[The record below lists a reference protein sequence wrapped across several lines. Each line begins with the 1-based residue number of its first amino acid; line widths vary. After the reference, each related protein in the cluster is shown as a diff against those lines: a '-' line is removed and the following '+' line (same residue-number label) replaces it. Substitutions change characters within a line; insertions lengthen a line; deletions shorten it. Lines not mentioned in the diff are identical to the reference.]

1 MTDVKGESGEKKL
14 SPDMRERK
22 RETGAAAEQA
32 KPAPF
37 SSHEGGAQASAH
49 FSIQPVAGFPSHVH
63 VSGPD
68 EGHVSYPPDLELP
81 THYAETMAV
90 ETPRP
95 PDFSSQAVHG
105 DVNPLEKLAEIV
117 ASERK
122 NEVPTVDVQPRP
134 VQLDAADRV
143 LPHRTP
149 APEVPSAPA
158 VNVQPIPVQIDTAD
172 RLLSPQAS
180 VTEAPVKTGFWARR
194 RERRAQLAALAKA
207 PRTAHERRWA
217 RRRRRLW
224 FEELLGWIFVPIIL
238 IALYWAVIGIFA
250 IMGTTPEAVI
260 SGIRQIL
267 SHR

>member
-22 RETGAAAEQA
+22 RETGAIAEQA

-81 THYAETMAV
+81 THYAETVAV

-95 PDFSSQAVHG
+95 PAFSSQAVHG
-105 DVNPLEKLAEIV
+105 DVNPLEELAEIV

-122 NEVPTVDVQPRP
+122 NEAPTVHVQPMP
-134 VQLDAADRV
+134 V
-143 LPHRTP
+143 HI
-149 APEVPSAPA
+149 E
-158 VNVQPIPVQIDTAD
+158 TAD
-172 RLLSPQAS
+172 RLLSPQAT
-180 VTEAPVKTGFWARR
+180 VTEATVKTGFWARR

-217 RRRRRLW
+217 RRRRLW

-238 IALYWAVIGIFA
+238 IALYWAIIGIFA